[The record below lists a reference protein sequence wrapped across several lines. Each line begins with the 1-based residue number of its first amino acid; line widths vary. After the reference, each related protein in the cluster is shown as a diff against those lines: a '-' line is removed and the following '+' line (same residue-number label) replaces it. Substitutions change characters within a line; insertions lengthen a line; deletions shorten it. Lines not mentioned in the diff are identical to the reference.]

1 MNGSILTDIKE
12 MLGILE
18 GDTGFDGELISHINA
33 AFSTLTDIA
42 IGPSEGYMIED
53 KSNTWDEVSDVKDV
67 VSACKQYIFSYVR
80 LLFDPPSN
88 SFVCD
93 ALSKNKDELYWRL
106 YMKVNKVPEEKYV

>member
-18 GDTGFDGELISHINA
+18 SDTGFDGELISHINA

-42 IGPSEGYMIED
+42 IGPDEGYMIED
-53 KSNTWDEVSDVKDV
+53 KSNAWDEISTNIDV
-67 VSACKQYIFSYVR
+67 VTACKQYIFSYVR

-93 ALSKNKDELYWRL
+93 ALNKNKDELYWRL
-106 YMKVNKVPEEKYV
+106 YMKADLRKGE